1 MRNPDSPVASAAATP
16 AASPH
21 PTLATLRARADAL
34 SRTAAECC
42 RQHAYYA
49 RLLCWDVCA
58 AEQRT
63 ACKVAK
69 LYDELLEEMV
79 HAYEAAAARVPGPVG
94 EEWQH
99 CANMLLQASRNHLRH
114 LRRCDQAARQLG
126 SQRLDELDELTAEYE
141 LGASALLALHRAAVS
156 YRKLQPAAAPN
167 GAARSPSSTGAPQ

>member
-1 MRNPDSPVASAAATP
+1 M
-16 AASPH
+16 
-21 PTLATLRARADAL
+21 
-34 SRTAAECC
+34 
-42 RQHAYYA
+42 
-49 RLLCWDVCA
+49 
-58 AEQRT
+58 
-63 ACKVAK
+63 AK